1 MRLTY
6 NYLKSRIINNKWLG
20 KDSLLIE
27 PEALT
32 LVNGGM
38 DNSAINILRSAFSG
52 LGLTIFSELIEEA
65 IGITDIGVASSL
77 LTLES
82 CYAINRAFNSKTRNP
97 SIYGNE
103 LLSRYSAIPS
113 ANSNLY
119 QSAIETWNETLNIPQ
134 AHSQV
139 NDIRTQ
145 IGNIQSTINDK
156 ISSLE
161 LSFGEGYITSQINQ
175 ITSQITNTID
185 SRIKSKLR
193 TQLSRLRKT
202 LTEIGEPA
210 NIPTEAFNLTN
221 IDYIIPNSSPRTVD
235 VISIFNQLASWF
247 LSLFSFSEPVVNIL
261 KYAVSSVVCKA
272 VNLVG
277 AKACRYLA
285 AGGLKS
291 APQLIPSVAS
301 SSGTLFSGAWAFLSA
316 YAPYIAVVGILILA
330 ALKWSQETQLGDF
343 IYILGMQSE
352 SANSGL
358 EPDLAFARVT
368 EFNESQTRAY
378 ILQLANKMIDETR
391 KTYDNLYAF
400 VLDNDNQVNTCLD
413 LKNLSLPMPITD
425 KAIIATIWE
434 SFKPF
439 LDEFTED

>member
-6 NYLKSRIINNKWLG
+6 NYLKSRIRNNKWLG
-20 KDSLLIE
+20 KDSLLINSE
-27 PEALT
+27 TLSLVKGQLDNIPAINLLKNAVSGVGLT
-32 LVNGGM
+32 L
-38 DNSAINILRSAFSG
+38 
-52 LGLTIFSELIEEA
+52 FSELIEEA
-65 IGITDIGVASSL
+65 IAITDIGVASSL

-82 CYAINRAFNSKTRNP
+82 CYAINRAFNSKTHNP
-97 SIYGNE
+97 NSYGNE
-103 LLSRYSAIPS
+103 LLVRYSTIPS
-113 ANSNLY
+113 SQDLY
-119 QSAIETWNETLNIPQ
+119 QSILESWNETLNIPQ
-134 AHSQV
+134 AHAQV
-139 NDIRTQ
+139 NEIRTQ
-145 IGNIQSTINDK
+145 VGNIQPTINQK

-161 LSFGEGYITSQINQ
+161 SSFGENYITSQINQ
-175 ITSQITNTID
+175 ITSQINNTLNPK
-185 SRIKSKLR
+185 IKGRLR
-193 TQLSRLRKT
+193 TQVSRLRRT

-210 NIPTEAFNLTN
+210 NIPNEPFNITN
-221 IDYIIPNSSPRTVD
+221 IDYIPPNLSPRTVD
-235 VISIFNQLASWF
+235 IINLFNQLASWF

-285 AGGLKS
+285 AGGLKA

-330 ALKWSQETQLGDF
+330 ALKWSKETELGDF
-343 IYILGMQSE
+343 IYVLGMQPE
-352 SANSGL
+352 R

-368 EFNESQTRAY
+368 EFKEAQTRAY

-391 KTYDNLYAF
+391 KNYDNLYAF
-400 VLDNDNQVNTCLD
+400 VLDSDNQVNICLN
-413 LKNLSLPMPITD
+413 LKNLSVPMPITD
-425 KAIIATIWE
+425 KTIITTIWE

-439 LDEFTED
+439 LDEFDED